1 MPSFD
6 AVSKID
12 MQELD
17 NALNQAKKELGSRFD
32 FQGTDTTL
40 ELAAD
45 KKTMLLK
52 ANAAGRIDA
61 AREVLFAK
69 LAKRGVSLRSL
80 DIGKIEPA
88 GLSHV
93 KQTVTLLQGI
103 PVEKAKKLVAVV
115 KESKIKVQASIQGD
129 ALRVSG
135 KNRDDLQA
143 AIALLRGQQ
152 EAHAIDL
159 QFNNFRD

>member
-17 NALNQAKKELGSRFD
+17 NALNQAKKEIGSRFD
-32 FQGTDTTL
+32 FQGTATSI

-45 KKTMLLK
+45 KKSLLLRG
-52 ANAAGRIDA
+52 NSAGRIQA
-61 AREVLFAK
+61 ASDVLLAK
-69 LAKRGVSLRSL
+69 LTKRGVSLRAL
-80 DIGKIEPA
+80 EHGKIEPA
-88 GLSHV
+88 QNGHV
-93 KQTVTLLQGI
+93 KQTVKLVEGI
-103 PVEKAKKLVAVV
+103 AVEKAKKLAAAI
-115 KESKIKVQASIQGD
+115 KDAKLKVQASIQGD

-135 KNRDDLQA
+135 KNRDDLQEA
-143 AIALLRGQQ
+143 MRLLRAQQ
-152 EAHAIDL
+152 DELDIDL